1 MSFAG
6 EANPA
11 EPTLSPTLGILPLK
25 DRVLLPSSAM
35 KLVLTHPRDV
45 ALVDHA
51 LASGNVAAGT
61 LFVGVVP
68 LRQNPELD
76 AESAA
81 AAYAGEH
88 HGGIQTADPGF
99 LRERLHDVGVA
110 ALITQVARGSGPGG
124 GRAYTLLLEGRC
136 RFELTR
142 LVSEDPFL
150 VAQVTQLES
159 LMVGRLDGDA
169 FAKNDAKNASP
180 AKGEGDAELASMATA
195 FTKRAVELVDKLEHR
210 KGHARRLKAMLLS
223 APAHR
228 IADLF
233 VASFED
239 SFEQRLELLSMTCP
253 KLRMRKALAL
263 VDAQLGALAVNADV
277 ARRVE
282 GKLSKTQREYIL
294 RQQMAA
300 IREELG
306 EGDSAGQDEE
316 GDLDALLQKI
326 RAANPPEETLK
337 AAEAEI
343 RKLRKMTEQA
353 PAYGST
359 RQWIEVVASLPWS
372 IEASLN
378 AVEYPIA
385 EARAILDAEHYGLDK
400 VKDRI
405 VEYLAVRRLR
415 PEARPPILCFLGP
428 PGVGKTT
435 LARSI
440 ARVLSRPFQRISL
453 GGVRDEADIR
463 GHRRTYIASM
473 PGRLINGL
481 KRVGVKDPVILL
493 DELDKMGADSRGDP
507 AAAMLE
513 VLDPEQNNAFVDHY
527 LGVPFDLSRV
537 TFLAT
542 ANDGRSI
549 PGPLFD
555 RMEMIDVPGYTA
567 EEKYRIA
574 KKHVVPRVLEEHGL
588 LRPTPRLEIPMD
600 AIETVVRGYTREAG
614 VRGLQRCL
622 DALCRAAAV
631 HAAGAQDDAKR
642 FANNNNAVPSMHPAS
657 VAMANASSAG
667 LLGASGV
674 PVVTQELI
682 TKVLGPPRYESANTD
697 LRDRGEIPGV
707 VAGLSWTA
715 VGGDLMY
722 IEAAVMPGKGDIQLT
737 GQLGDVIKE
746 SALIALSWVQSHA
759 RALGLGAPDAPRG
772 GAGGPG
778 SGGKDKGQGSKS
790 RETPAESPS
799 PGGMYA
805 SGLTTN
811 ATRPSASIP
820 RSSLERSRAYGG
832 IVANGID
839 SLPLASGPLGGE
851 GLLRGRSVHIHLP
864 QGAIPKDGPSA
875 GVAMCT
881 ALVSLFSGRP
891 VRGDVAMT
899 GEVSLRGL
907 VLPVGGLKEKLIAA
921 HQNGVRTV
929 LIPARNAVDVEHEV
943 PEATRRALEIVPCVT
958 MADVLN
964 NAFAGGYDVVGEP
977 GRRAR
982 M

>member
-1 MSFAG
+1 MRFTG
-6 EANPA
+6 EPNPA
-11 EPTLSPTLGILPLK
+11 EQALSPTLGILPLK

-45 ALVDHA
+45 ALVDHV

-61 LFVGVVP
+61 TFVGVVP
-68 LRQNPELD
+68 LRRDPELVA
-76 AESAA
+76 AE
-81 AAYAGEH
+81 
-88 HGGIQTADPGF
+88 

-110 ALITQVARGSGPGG
+110 ARIVQVARGLGPGG
-124 GRAYTLLLEGRC
+124 ARAYTLLLEGRC
-136 RFELTR
+136 RFQLSR
-142 LVSEDPFL
+142 LLAEEPFL
-150 VAQVTQLES
+150 LAAVTQLES
-159 LMVGRLDGDA
+159 LGVGG
-169 FAKNDAKNASP
+169 AKLFESPDELASAKAEP
-180 AKGEGDAELASMATA
+180 DPELASMANA
-195 FTKRAVELVDKLEHR
+195 FATRAAELVDKLEHR
-210 KGHARRLKAMLLS
+210 KAHARRLKAMLRS

-228 IADLF
+228 LADLF
-233 VASFED
+233 AAAFED
-239 SFEQRLELLSMTCP
+239 SFEARLELLALTCP
-253 KLRMRKALAL
+253 KRRMERATALI
-263 VDAQLGALAVNADV
+263 DAQLGQISVNADV

-306 EGDSAGQDEE
+306 EGDSAGGDEE
-316 GDLDALLQKI
+316 GDLDALLQKV
-326 RAANPPEETLK
+326 RAANPPEETRK

-372 IEASLN
+372 IEA
-378 AVEYPIA
+378 AIGATEVPIA

-473 PGRLINGL
+473 PGRLINGVR
-481 KRVGVKDPVILL
+481 RVGVKDPVILL

-513 VLDPEQNNAFVDHY
+513 VLDPEQNDAFVDHY

-549 PGPLFD
+549 PGPLRD

-567 EEKYRIA
+567 EEKHRIA
-574 KKHVVPRVLEEHGL
+574 ARHVVPRVLEEHGL

-622 DALCRAAAV
+622 DALCRVAAV
-631 HAAGAQDDAKR
+631 HAAGAQDGAA
-642 FANNNNAVPSMHPAS
+642 ANQSATRTKSNALSSDVHPAS
-657 VAMANASSAG
+657 LAMANAVDAG
-667 LLGASGV
+667 RGASGV

-682 TKVLGPPRYESANTD
+682 AKVLGPPRYESANTD

-772 GAGGPG
+772 GAGGPP
-778 SGGKDKGQGSKS
+778 GGKGS
-790 RETPAESPS
+790 RVRDTRPAPAG
-799 PGGMYA
+799 GGMYA
-805 SGLTTN
+805 AGPSGGLGSLGSPTES
-811 ATRPSASIP
+811 SAAAS
-820 RSSLERSRAYGG
+820 YGG

-851 GLLRGRSVHIHLP
+851 GLLRGRCVHIHLP

-875 GVAMCT
+875 GVAMCS

-891 VRGDVAMT
+891 VRSDVAMT

-921 HQNGVRTV
+921 HQSGVRTV

-943 PEATRRALEIVPCVT
+943 PEATRRALEIIPCVT
-958 MADVLN
+958 MADVLRH
-964 NAFAGGYDVVGEP
+964 AFQGGYDVVGEST
-977 GRRAR
+977 GTRAK

>member
-68 LRQNPELD
+68 LRRDPELD

-81 AAYAGEH
+81 AAAAGEH
-88 HGGIQTADPGF
+88 HGGIPSADPGN

-110 ALITQVARGSGPGG
+110 ARIVQVARGSGPGG

-136 RFELTR
+136 RFELSR

-150 VAQVTQLES
+150 LAQVTQLES
-159 LMVGRLDGDA
+159 LSVGRLDGDA
-169 FAKNDAKNASP
+169 FASDEKRS
-180 AKGEGDAELASMATA
+180 AKGEGDAELTSMATA
-195 FTKRAVELVDKLEHR
+195 FTRRAVELVDKLEHR

-253 KLRMRKALAL
+253 KRRMQKALAL
-263 VDAQLGALAVNADV
+263 VDAQLGQLAVNADV

-372 IEASLN
+372 VEASLN

-513 VLDPEQNNAFVDHY
+513 VLDPEQNDAFVDHY

-642 FANNNNAVPSMHPAS
+642 LTNTNASDVHPAS
-657 VAMANASSAG
+657 VAMANASAAG
-667 LLGASGV
+667 LLDASGV

-682 TKVLGPPRYESANTD
+682 VKVLGPPRYESANTD

-778 SGGKDKGQGSKS
+778 SGGKDKGQGS
-790 RETPAESPS
+790 RGDTPASPS

-805 SGLTTN
+805 SGPETGATTV
-811 ATRPSASIP
+811 PSASASAR
-820 RSSLERSRAYGG
+820 RSSLSSRAYGG

-964 NAFAGGYDVVGEP
+964 NAFVGGYDVVGEP

>member
-6 EANPA
+6 EPNPA
-11 EPTLSPTLGILPLK
+11 EQALSPTLGILPLK

-45 ALVDHA
+45 ALVDHV

-61 LFVGVVP
+61 TFVGVVP
-68 LRQNPELD
+68 LRRDPELD
-76 AESAA
+76 AEAA
-81 AAYAGEH
+81 AAAAAGEDR
-88 HGGIQTADPGF
+88 GGSSAAE

-110 ALITQVARGSGPGG
+110 ARIVQVARGLGPGG
-124 GRAYTLLLEGRC
+124 ARAYTLLLEGRC
-136 RFELTR
+136 RFQLSR
-142 LVSEDPFL
+142 LIAEEPFL
-150 VAQVTQLES
+150 LAAVTQLES
-159 LMVGRLDGDA
+159 LGVGG
-169 FAKNDAKNASP
+169 AKLFESPDELASAKAEP
-180 AKGEGDAELASMATA
+180 DPELASMAAA
-195 FTKRAVELVDKLEHR
+195 FATRAAELVDKLEHR
-210 KGHARRLKAMLLS
+210 KAHARRLKAMLRS

-228 IADLF
+228 LADLF
-233 VASFED
+233 AAAFED
-239 SFEQRLELLSMTCP
+239 SFEARLELLALTCP
-253 KLRMRKALAL
+253 KRRMERATALI
-263 VDAQLGALAVNADV
+263 DAQLGQISVNADV

-306 EGDSAGQDEE
+306 EGDSAGDNEE
-316 GDLDALLQKI
+316 GDLDALLQKV
-326 RAANPPEETLK
+326 RAANPPEETRK
-337 AAEAEI
+337 AAETEI

-372 IEASLN
+372 IEA
-378 AVEYPIA
+378 AIGATEVPIA

-473 PGRLINGL
+473 PGRLINGVR
-481 KRVGVKDPVILL
+481 RVGVKDPVILL

-513 VLDPEQNNAFVDHY
+513 VLDPEQNDAFVDHY

-549 PGPLFD
+549 PGPLRD

-567 EEKYRIA
+567 EEKHRIA
-574 KKHVVPRVLEEHGL
+574 ARHVVPRVLEEHGL
-588 LRPTPRLEIPMD
+588 FRPTPRLEIPMD

-642 FANNNNAVPSMHPAS
+642 FANNTNAEPSVHPAS

-759 RALGLGAPDAPRG
+759 RALGLSAPNASRG
-772 GAGGPG
+772 GAGGPP
-778 SGGKDKGQGSKS
+778 GGGEG
-790 RETPAESPS
+790 RGRGERPAPAG
-799 PGGMYA
+799 PAGGGMYA
-805 SGLTTN
+805 AGESKH
-811 ATRPSASIP
+811 
-820 RSSLERSRAYGG
+820 SRAYGG

-839 SLPLASGPLGGE
+839 ALPLASGPLGGE

-875 GVAMCT
+875 GVAMCS

-891 VRGDVAMT
+891 VRADVAMT

-943 PEATRRALEIVPCVT
+943 PEATKRALEIVPCVT
-958 MADVLN
+958 MADVLRH
-964 NAFAGGYDVVGEP
+964 AFEGGYDVVDEP

>member
-1 MSFAG
+1 MRFTG
-6 EANPA
+6 EPNPA
-11 EPTLSPTLGILPLK
+11 EQALSPTLGILPLK

-45 ALVDHA
+45 ALVDHV

-61 LFVGVVP
+61 TFVGVVP
-68 LRQNPELD
+68 LRRDPELD
-76 AESAA
+76 AEAA
-81 AAYAGEH
+81 AAAAAGEDR
-88 HGGIQTADPGF
+88 GGSSAAE

-110 ALITQVARGSGPGG
+110 ARIVQVARGLGPGG
-124 GRAYTLLLEGRC
+124 ARAYTLLLEGRC
-136 RFELTR
+136 RFQLSR
-142 LVSEDPFL
+142 LLAEEPFL
-150 VAQVTQLES
+150 LAAVTQLES
-159 LMVGRLDGDA
+159 LGVGG
-169 FAKNDAKNASP
+169 AKLFESPDELASAKAEP
-180 AKGEGDAELASMATA
+180 DPELASMANA
-195 FTKRAVELVDKLEHR
+195 FATRAAELVDKLEHR
-210 KGHARRLKAMLLS
+210 KAHARRLKAMLRS

-228 IADLF
+228 LADLF
-233 VASFED
+233 AAAFED
-239 SFEQRLELLSMTCP
+239 SFEARLELLALTCP
-253 KLRMRKALAL
+253 KRRMERATALI
-263 VDAQLGALAVNADV
+263 DAQLGQISVNADV

-306 EGDSAGQDEE
+306 EGDSAGGDEE
-316 GDLDALLQKI
+316 GDLDALLQKV
-326 RAANPPEETLK
+326 RAANPPEETRK

-372 IEASLN
+372 IEA
-378 AVEYPIA
+378 AIGATEVPIA

-473 PGRLINGL
+473 PGRLINGVR
-481 KRVGVKDPVILL
+481 RVGVKDPVILL

-513 VLDPEQNNAFVDHY
+513 VLDPEQNDAFVDHY

-549 PGPLFD
+549 PGPLRD

-567 EEKYRIA
+567 EEKHRIA
-574 KKHVVPRVLEEHGL
+574 ARHVVPRVLEEHGL

-622 DALCRAAAV
+622 DALCRVAAV
-631 HAAGAQDDAKR
+631 HAAGAQDGAA
-642 FANNNNAVPSMHPAS
+642 ANQSATRTKSNALSSDVHPAS
-657 VAMANASSAG
+657 LAMANAVDAG
-667 LLGASGV
+667 RGASGV

-682 TKVLGPPRYESANTD
+682 AKVLGPPRYESANTD

-759 RALGLGAPDAPRG
+759 RALGLGAGRGAARRPRRQGLAVRDTRPAP
-772 GAGGPG
+772 AG
-778 SGGKDKGQGSKS
+778 
-790 RETPAESPS
+790 
-799 PGGMYA
+799 GGMYA
-805 SGLTTN
+805 AGPSGGLGSLGSPTES
-811 ATRPSASIP
+811 SAAAS
-820 RSSLERSRAYGG
+820 YGG

-851 GLLRGRSVHIHLP
+851 GLLRGRCVHIHLP

-875 GVAMCT
+875 GVAMCS

-891 VRGDVAMT
+891 VRSDVAMT

-921 HQNGVRTV
+921 HQSGVRTV

-943 PEATRRALEIVPCVT
+943 PEATRRALEIIPCVT
-958 MADVLN
+958 MADVLRH
-964 NAFAGGYDVVGEP
+964 AFQGGYDVVGEST
-977 GRRAR
+977 GTRAK

>member
-1 MSFAG
+1 MRFTG
-6 EANPA
+6 EPNPA
-11 EPTLSPTLGILPLK
+11 EQALSPTLGILPLK
-25 DRVLLPSSAM
+25 DRVLLPLSAM

-45 ALVDHA
+45 ALVDHV

-61 LFVGVVP
+61 TFVGVVP
-68 LRQNPELD
+68 LRRDPELVA
-76 AESAA
+76 AE
-81 AAYAGEH
+81 
-88 HGGIQTADPGF
+88 

-110 ALITQVARGSGPGG
+110 ARIVQVARGLGPGG
-124 GRAYTLLLEGRC
+124 ARAYTLLLEGRC
-136 RFELTR
+136 RFQLSR
-142 LVSEDPFL
+142 LLAEEPFL
-150 VAQVTQLES
+150 LAAVTQLES
-159 LMVGRLDGDA
+159 LGVGG
-169 FAKNDAKNASP
+169 AKLFESPDELASAKAEP
-180 AKGEGDAELASMATA
+180 DPELASMANA
-195 FTKRAVELVDKLEHR
+195 FATRAAELVDKLEHR
-210 KGHARRLKAMLLS
+210 KAHARRLKAMLRS

-228 IADLF
+228 LADLF
-233 VASFED
+233 AAAFED
-239 SFEQRLELLSMTCP
+239 SFEARLELLALTCP
-253 KLRMRKALAL
+253 KRRMERATALI
-263 VDAQLGALAVNADV
+263 DAQLGQISVNADV

-306 EGDSAGQDEE
+306 EGDSAGGDEE
-316 GDLDALLQKI
+316 GDLDALLQKV
-326 RAANPPEETLK
+326 RAANPPEETRK

-372 IEASLN
+372 IEA
-378 AVEYPIA
+378 AIGATEVPIA

-473 PGRLINGL
+473 PGRLINGVR
-481 KRVGVKDPVILL
+481 RVGVKDPVILL

-513 VLDPEQNNAFVDHY
+513 VLDPEQNDAFVDHY

-549 PGPLFD
+549 PGPLRD

-567 EEKYRIA
+567 EEKHRIA
-574 KKHVVPRVLEEHGL
+574 ARHVVPRVLEEHGL

-622 DALCRAAAV
+622 DALCRVAAV
-631 HAAGAQDDAKR
+631 HAAGAQDGAA
-642 FANNNNAVPSMHPAS
+642 ANQSATRTKSNALSSDVHPAS
-657 VAMANASSAG
+657 LAMANAVDAG
-667 LLGASGV
+667 RGASGV

-682 TKVLGPPRYESANTD
+682 AKVLGPPRYESANTD

-772 GAGGPG
+772 GAGGPP
-778 SGGKDKGQGSKS
+778 GGKGS
-790 RETPAESPS
+790 RVRDTRPAPAG
-799 PGGMYA
+799 GGMYA
-805 SGLTTN
+805 AGPSGGLGSLGSPTES
-811 ATRPSASIP
+811 SAAAS
-820 RSSLERSRAYGG
+820 YGG

-851 GLLRGRSVHIHLP
+851 GLLRGRCVHIHLP

-875 GVAMCT
+875 GVAMCS

-891 VRGDVAMT
+891 VRSDVAMT

-921 HQNGVRTV
+921 HQSGVRTV

-943 PEATRRALEIVPCVT
+943 PEATRRALEIIPCVT
-958 MADVLN
+958 MADVLRH
-964 NAFAGGYDVVGEP
+964 AFQGGYDVVGEST
-977 GRRAR
+977 GTRAK

>member
-1 MSFAG
+1 M
-6 EANPA
+6 
-11 EPTLSPTLGILPLK
+11 
-25 DRVLLPSSAM
+25 
-35 KLVLTHPRDV
+35 
-45 ALVDHA
+45 
-51 LASGNVAAGT
+51 
-61 LFVGVVP
+61 
-68 LRQNPELD
+68 
-76 AESAA
+76 
-81 AAYAGEH
+81 
-88 HGGIQTADPGF
+88 
-99 LRERLHDVGVA
+99 
-110 ALITQVARGSGPGG
+110 
-124 GRAYTLLLEGRC
+124 EGRC
-136 RFELTR
+136 RFQLSR
-142 LVSEDPFL
+142 LLAEEPFL
-150 VAQVTQLES
+150 LAAVTQLES
-159 LMVGRLDGDA
+159 LGVGG
-169 FAKNDAKNASP
+169 AKLFESPDELASAKAEP
-180 AKGEGDAELASMATA
+180 DPELASMANA
-195 FTKRAVELVDKLEHR
+195 FATRAAELVDKLEHR
-210 KGHARRLKAMLLS
+210 KAHARRLKAMLRS

-228 IADLF
+228 LADLF
-233 VASFED
+233 AAAFED
-239 SFEQRLELLSMTCP
+239 SFEARLELLALTCP
-253 KLRMRKALAL
+253 KRRMERATALI
-263 VDAQLGALAVNADV
+263 DAQLGQISVNADV

-306 EGDSAGQDEE
+306 EGDSAGGDEE
-316 GDLDALLQKI
+316 GDLDALLQKV
-326 RAANPPEETLK
+326 RAANPPEETRK

-372 IEASLN
+372 IEA
-378 AVEYPIA
+378 AIGATEVPIA

-473 PGRLINGL
+473 PGRLINGVR
-481 KRVGVKDPVILL
+481 RVGVKDPVILL

-513 VLDPEQNNAFVDHY
+513 VLDPEQNDAFVDHY

-549 PGPLFD
+549 PGPLRD

-567 EEKYRIA
+567 EEKHRIA
-574 KKHVVPRVLEEHGL
+574 ARHVVPRVLEEHGL

-622 DALCRAAAV
+622 DALCRVAAV
-631 HAAGAQDDAKR
+631 HAAGAQDGAA
-642 FANNNNAVPSMHPAS
+642 ANQSATRTKSNALSSDVHPAS
-657 VAMANASSAG
+657 LAMANAVDAG
-667 LLGASGV
+667 RGASGV

-682 TKVLGPPRYESANTD
+682 AKVLGPPRYESANTD

-759 RALGLGAPDAPRG
+759 RA
-772 GAGGPG
+772 GAGRAGRAAGRRRRPRR
-778 SGGKDKGQGSKS
+778 QGLASA
-790 RETPAESPS
+790 R
-799 PGGMYA
+799 YA
-805 SGLTTN
+805 S
-811 ATRPSASIP
+811 
-820 RSSLERSRAYGG
+820 RARGRRDVRRG
-832 IVANGID
+832 
-839 SLPLASGPLGGE
+839 S
-851 GLLRGRSVHIHLP
+851 LRGTRFARFANRVVGGGGVRRHRRERHRLAPAGVRPARRRGSAGRGRCVHIHLP

-875 GVAMCT
+875 GVAMCS

-891 VRGDVAMT
+891 VRSDVAMT

-921 HQNGVRTV
+921 HQSGVRTV

-943 PEATRRALEIVPCVT
+943 PEATRRALEIIPCVT
-958 MADVLN
+958 MADVLRH
-964 NAFAGGYDVVGEP
+964 AFQGGYDVVGEST
-977 GRRAR
+977 GTRAK

>member
-1 MSFAG
+1 MRFTG
-6 EANPA
+6 EPNPA
-11 EPTLSPTLGILPLK
+11 EQALSPTLGILPLK

-45 ALVDHA
+45 ALVDHV

-61 LFVGVVP
+61 TFVGVVP
-68 LRQNPELD
+68 LRRDPELD
-76 AESAA
+76 AEAA
-81 AAYAGEH
+81 AAAAAGEDR
-88 HGGIQTADPGF
+88 GGSGAAE

-110 ALITQVARGSGPGG
+110 ARIVQVARGLGPGG
-124 GRAYTLLLEGRC
+124 ARAYTLLLEGRC
-136 RFELTR
+136 RFQLSR
-142 LVSEDPFL
+142 LLAEEPFL
-150 VAQVTQLES
+150 LAAVTQLES
-159 LMVGRLDGDA
+159 LGVGG
-169 FAKNDAKNASP
+169 AKLFESPDELASAKAEP
-180 AKGEGDAELASMATA
+180 DPELASMANA
-195 FTKRAVELVDKLEHR
+195 FATRAAELVDKLEHR
-210 KGHARRLKAMLLS
+210 KAHARRLKAMLRS

-228 IADLF
+228 LADLF
-233 VASFED
+233 AAAFED
-239 SFEQRLELLSMTCP
+239 SFEARLELLALTCP
-253 KLRMRKALAL
+253 KRRMERATALI
-263 VDAQLGALAVNADV
+263 DAQLGQISVNADV

-306 EGDSAGQDEE
+306 EGDSAGGDEE
-316 GDLDALLQKI
+316 GDLDALLQKV
-326 RAANPPEETLK
+326 RAANPPEETRK

-372 IEASLN
+372 IEA
-378 AVEYPIA
+378 AIGATEVPIA

-473 PGRLINGL
+473 PGRLINGVR
-481 KRVGVKDPVILL
+481 RVGVKDPVILL

-513 VLDPEQNNAFVDHY
+513 VLDPEQNDAFVDHY

-549 PGPLFD
+549 PGPLRD

-567 EEKYRIA
+567 EEKHRIA
-574 KKHVVPRVLEEHGL
+574 ARHVVPRVLEEHGL

-622 DALCRAAAV
+622 DALCRVAAV
-631 HAAGAQDDAKR
+631 HAAGAQDGAA
-642 FANNNNAVPSMHPAS
+642 ANQSATRTKSNALSSDVHPAS
-657 VAMANASSAG
+657 LAMANAVDAG
-667 LLGASGV
+667 RGASGV

-682 TKVLGPPRYESANTD
+682 AKVLGPPRYESANTD

-759 RALGLGAPDAPRG
+759 RALGLGAPDAPRAAPAAPAARARECAIRVPRPRAAGCTPRVPPGDSVRSVCQPSRRRRRRTAASSRTASTRSRWRPARSAARVCSAG
-772 GAGGPG
+772 GACTSTCRRVRSPRTARARA
-778 SGGKDKGQGSKS
+778 S
-790 RETPAESPS
+790 RCAP
-799 PGGMYA
+799 
-805 SGLTTN
+805 
-811 ATRPSASIP
+811 RWSAC
-820 RSSLERSRAYGG
+820 
-832 IVANGID
+832 
-839 SLPLASGPLGGE
+839 
-851 GLLRGRSVHIHLP
+851 
-864 QGAIPKDGPSA
+864 SA
-875 GVAMCT
+875 GARC
-881 ALVSLFSGRP
+881 A
-891 VRGDVAMT
+891 
-899 GEVSLRGL
+899 
-907 VLPVGGLKEKLIAA
+907 
-921 HQNGVRTV
+921 RTW
-929 LIPARNAVDVEHEV
+929 R
-943 PEATRRALEIVPCVT
+943 
-958 MADVLN
+958 
-964 NAFAGGYDVVGEP
+964 
-977 GRRAR
+977 
-982 M
+982 

>member
-6 EANPA
+6 EPNPA
-11 EPTLSPTLGILPLK
+11 EQALSPTLGILPLK

-45 ALVDHA
+45 ALVDHV

-61 LFVGVVP
+61 TFVGVVP
-68 LRQNPELD
+68 LRRDPELD
-76 AESAA
+76 AEAA
-81 AAYAGEH
+81 AAAAAGEDR
-88 HGGIQTADPGF
+88 GGSSAAE

-110 ALITQVARGSGPGG
+110 ARIVQVARGLGPGG
-124 GRAYTLLLEGRC
+124 ARAYTLLLEGRC
-136 RFELTR
+136 RFQLSR
-142 LVSEDPFL
+142 LLAEEPFL
-150 VAQVTQLES
+150 LAAVTQLES
-159 LMVGRLDGDA
+159 LGVGG
-169 FAKNDAKNASP
+169 AKLFESPDELASAKAEP
-180 AKGEGDAELASMATA
+180 DPELASMANA
-195 FTKRAVELVDKLEHR
+195 FATRAAELVDKLEHR
-210 KGHARRLKAMLLS
+210 KAHARRLKAMLRS

-228 IADLF
+228 LADLF
-233 VASFED
+233 AAAFED
-239 SFEQRLELLSMTCP
+239 SFEARLELLALTCP
-253 KLRMRKALAL
+253 KRRMERATALI
-263 VDAQLGALAVNADV
+263 DAQLGQISVNADV

-306 EGDSAGQDEE
+306 EGDSAGGDEE
-316 GDLDALLQKI
+316 GDLDALLQKV
-326 RAANPPEETLK
+326 RAANPPEETRK
-337 AAEAEI
+337 AAETEI

-372 IEASLN
+372 IEA
-378 AVEYPIA
+378 AIGATEVPIA

-473 PGRLINGL
+473 PGRLINGV

-513 VLDPEQNNAFVDHY
+513 VLDPEQNDAFVDHY

-549 PGPLFD
+549 PGPLRD

-567 EEKYRIA
+567 EEKHRIA
-574 KKHVVPRVLEEHGL
+574 ARHVVPRVLEEHGL
-588 LRPTPRLEIPMD
+588 LRPTPRLEIPME
-600 AIETVVRGYTREAG
+600 AIEQIVRGYTREAG

-631 HAAGAQDDAKR
+631 HAAGSGNSGNEKASSAPD
-642 FANNNNAVPSMHPAS
+642 VHPAS
-657 VAMANASSAG
+657 LAMANASAAG
-667 LLGASGV
+667 RASSASGV
-674 PVVTQELI
+674 PVVTKELI
-682 TKVLGPPRYESANTD
+682 AKVLGPPRYESANTD

-772 GAGGPG
+772 GAGGPTG
-778 SGGKDKGQGSKS
+778 GGKGGG
-790 RETPAESPS
+790 RGERPAPAG
-799 PGGMYA
+799 PAGPAGGGMYA
-805 SGLTTN
+805 AGAASLGSGDE
-811 ATRPSASIP
+811 
-820 RSSLERSRAYGG
+820 SSSRAYGG

-875 GVAMCT
+875 GVAMCS

-891 VRGDVAMT
+891 VRADVAMT

-943 PEATRRALEIVPCVT
+943 PEATKRALEIVPCVT
-958 MADVLN
+958 MADVLRH
-964 NAFAGGYDVVGEP
+964 AFEGGYDVVGEP

>member
-1 MSFAG
+1 MTFAG
-6 EANPA
+6 EPHPA
-11 EPTLSPTLGILPLK
+11 EQALSPTLGILPLK
-25 DRVLLPSSAM
+25 DRVLLPWSAM

-51 LASGNVAAGT
+51 LASGNVASGT

-68 LRQNPELD
+68 LRRDPELD

-81 AAYAGEH
+81 AAAAGEDLS
-88 HGGIQTADPGF
+88 GSSSTEI
-99 LRERLHDVGVA
+99 RERLHDVGVA
-110 ALITQVARGSGPGG
+110 ARVVQAARGIVSGGA
-124 GRAYTLLLEGRC
+124 RAYTLLLEGRC
-136 RFELTR
+136 RFELSR
-142 LVSEDPFL
+142 LISEEPFL
-150 VAQVTQLES
+150 LAAVTQLES
-159 LMVGRLDGDA
+159 LSVGSLAAAGAVASDA
-169 FAKNDAKNASP
+169 EVAAADP
-180 AKGEGDAELASMATA
+180 ELASMVASFKRRAT
-195 FTKRAVELVDKLEHR
+195 ELVDKLEPR
-210 KGHARRLKAMLLS
+210 KAHARRLKAMLES

-228 IADLF
+228 LADLF
-233 VASFED
+233 VAAFED
-239 SFEQRLELLSMTCP
+239 SFEARLELLALTCP
-253 KLRMRKALAL
+253 KRRMRTALAL
-263 VDAQLGALAVNADV
+263 VDAQLGQLAVNADV

-306 EGDSAGQDEE
+306 EGDAGAGDEE
-316 GDLDALLQKI
+316 GDLDALAQKI
-326 RAANPPEETLK
+326 RAANPPEETRK

-359 RQWIEVVASLPWS
+359 RQWVEVVASLPWS
-372 IEASLN
+372 VEAALN
-378 AVEYPIA
+378 AVEVPIA
-385 EARAILDAEHYGLDK
+385 EARAILDAEHYGLEK

-473 PGRLINGL
+473 PGRLINGV

-549 PGPLFD
+549 PGPLRD

-567 EEKYRIA
+567 EEKHRIA
-574 KKHVVPRVLEEHGL
+574 ARHVVPRVLEEHGL
-588 LRPTPRLEIPMD
+588 LLPTPRLEIPMD

-631 HAAGAQDDAKR
+631 HAAGGQDEKDAAR
-642 FANNNNAVPSMHPAS
+642 DRRAAPDVHPAS
-657 VAMANASSAG
+657 RAMANASAAG
-667 LLGASGV
+667 RGASSV
-674 PVVTQELI
+674 PVVTRELI

-759 RALGLGAPDAPRG
+759 RALGLSAPNASRG
-772 GAGGPG
+772 GAGGPPGG
-778 SGGKDKGQGSKS
+778 SEGRGRGE
-790 RETPAESPS
+790 RPAPAG
-799 PGGMYA
+799 PAGGGMYA
-805 SGLTTN
+805 AGESKH
-811 ATRPSASIP
+811 
-820 RSSLERSRAYGG
+820 SRAYGG

-875 GVAMCT
+875 GVAMCS

-891 VRGDVAMT
+891 VRADVAMT

-943 PEATRRALEIVPCVT
+943 PEATKRALEIVPCVT
-958 MADVLN
+958 MADVLRH
-964 NAFAGGYDVVGEP
+964 AFEGGYDVVDEP

>member
-1 MSFAG
+1 M
-6 EANPA
+6 
-11 EPTLSPTLGILPLK
+11 
-25 DRVLLPSSAM
+25 
-35 KLVLTHPRDV
+35 
-45 ALVDHA
+45 
-51 LASGNVAAGT
+51 
-61 LFVGVVP
+61 
-68 LRQNPELD
+68 
-76 AESAA
+76 
-81 AAYAGEH
+81 
-88 HGGIQTADPGF
+88 
-99 LRERLHDVGVA
+99 
-110 ALITQVARGSGPGG
+110 
-124 GRAYTLLLEGRC
+124 
-136 RFELTR
+136 
-142 LVSEDPFL
+142 
-150 VAQVTQLES
+150 
-159 LMVGRLDGDA
+159 
-169 FAKNDAKNASP
+169 
-180 AKGEGDAELASMATA
+180 
-195 FTKRAVELVDKLEHR
+195 
-210 KGHARRLKAMLLS
+210 
-223 APAHR
+223 
-228 IADLF
+228 
-233 VASFED
+233 
-239 SFEQRLELLSMTCP
+239 
-253 KLRMRKALAL
+253 
-263 VDAQLGALAVNADV
+263 NADV

-306 EGDSAGQDEE
+306 EGDSAGGDEE
-316 GDLDALLQKI
+316 GDLDALLQKV
-326 RAANPPEETLK
+326 RAANPPEETRK

-372 IEASLN
+372 IEA
-378 AVEYPIA
+378 AIGATEVPIA

-473 PGRLINGL
+473 PGRLINGVR
-481 KRVGVKDPVILL
+481 RVGVKDPVILL

-513 VLDPEQNNAFVDHY
+513 VLDPEQNDAFVDHY

-549 PGPLFD
+549 PGPLRD

-567 EEKYRIA
+567 EEKHRIA
-574 KKHVVPRVLEEHGL
+574 ARHVVPRVLEEHGL

-622 DALCRAAAV
+622 DALCRVAAV
-631 HAAGAQDDAKR
+631 HAAGAQDGAA
-642 FANNNNAVPSMHPAS
+642 ANQSATRTKSNALSSDVHPAS
-657 VAMANASSAG
+657 LAMANAVDAG
-667 LLGASGV
+667 RGASGV

-682 TKVLGPPRYESANTD
+682 AKVLGPPRYESANTD

-772 GAGGPG
+772 GAGGPPRR
-778 SGGKDKGQGSKS
+778 QGLASA
-790 RETPAESPS
+790 R
-799 PGGMYA
+799 YA
-805 SGLTTN
+805 S
-811 ATRPSASIP
+811 
-820 RSSLERSRAYGG
+820 RA
-832 IVANGID
+832 
-839 SLPLASGPLGGE
+839 
-851 GLLRGRSVHIHLP
+851 RGRR
-864 QGAIPKDGPSA
+864 D
-875 GVAMCT
+875 
-881 ALVSLFSGRP
+881 
-891 VRGDVAMT
+891 VRRG
-899 GEVSLRGL
+899 SLRGTRFARFANR
-907 VLPVGGLKEKLIAA
+907 VVGGGVVRRHRRERHRLAPA
-921 HQNGVRTV
+921 GVR
-929 LIPARNAVDVEHEV
+929 PARRRGSAPRAVRAHPPAAGCDPQGRPERGRRDVLRAGQPV
-943 PEATRRALEIVPCVT
+943 QRAPGALGRGDDRRGVAARAGASGGWPEGEAHRRAPERRAHGLDPR
-958 MADVLN
+958 AQRR
-964 NAFAGGYDVVGEP
+964 

-982 M
+982 GARGDPARAGDHPMRHHGGRVAARLPGRVRRRRRVHGNQSQDVSVFCFYL

>member
-6 EANPA
+6 EPNPA
-11 EPTLSPTLGILPLK
+11 EQALSPTLGILPLK
-25 DRVLLPSSAM
+25 DRVLLPWSAM

-51 LASGNVAAGT
+51 LSSGNVASGT
-61 LFVGVVP
+61 LLVGVVP
-68 LRQNPELD
+68 LRRDPELD

-81 AAYAGEH
+81 AAAAGED
-88 HGGIQTADPGF
+88 HGGSSAAE

-110 ALITQVARGSGPGG
+110 ARIVQVARGVGSGGA
-124 GRAYTLLLEGRC
+124 RAYTLLLEGRC
-136 RFELTR
+136 RFELSR
-142 LVSEDPFL
+142 LISEDPFL
-150 VAQVTQLES
+150 LAAVTQLES
-159 LMVGRLDGDA
+159 LSVGSLAASGALSSDA
-169 FAKNDAKNASP
+169 EVAGADV
-180 AKGEGDAELASMATA
+180 ELASMAA
-195 FTKRAVELVDKLEHR
+195 SFKRRAVELVDKLEPR
-210 KGHARRLKAMLLS
+210 KAHARRLKAMLES

-228 IADLF
+228 LADLF
-233 VASFED
+233 VAAFED
-239 SFEQRLELLSMTCP
+239 SFEARLELLALACP
-253 KLRMRKALAL
+253 KRRMRTALAL
-263 VDAQLGALAVNADV
+263 VDAQLGQLAVNADV

-306 EGDSAGQDEE
+306 EGDKDGAGDEE
-316 GDLDALLQKI
+316 GDLDALAQKI
-326 RAANPPEETLK
+326 RAANPPESTRK

-372 IEASLN
+372 IEAAIN
-378 AVEYPIA
+378 AVEVPIA
-385 EARAILDAEHYGLDK
+385 EARAILDAEHYGLEK

-473 PGRLINGL
+473 PGRLINGV

-513 VLDPEQNNAFVDHY
+513 VLDPEQNDAFVDHY

-549 PGPLFD
+549 PGPLRD

-567 EEKYRIA
+567 EEKHRIA
-574 KKHVVPRVLEEHGL
+574 ARHVVPRVLEEHGL
-588 LRPTPRLEIPMD
+588 LRPTPRLEIPME
-600 AIETVVRGYTREAG
+600 AIEQIVRGYTREAG

-631 HAAGAQDDAKR
+631 HAAGSGNSGNEKASSAPD
-642 FANNNNAVPSMHPAS
+642 VHPAS
-657 VAMANASSAG
+657 LAMANASAAG
-667 LLGASGV
+667 RASSASGV
-674 PVVTQELI
+674 PVVTKELI
-682 TKVLGPPRYESANTD
+682 AKVLGPPRYESANTD

-772 GAGGPG
+772 GAGGPTG
-778 SGGKDKGQGSKS
+778 GGKGGG
-790 RETPAESPS
+790 RGERPAPAG
-799 PGGMYA
+799 PAGPAGGGMYA
-805 SGLTTN
+805 AGAASLGSGDE
-811 ATRPSASIP
+811 
-820 RSSLERSRAYGG
+820 SSSRAYGG

-875 GVAMCT
+875 GVAMCS

-891 VRGDVAMT
+891 VRADVAMT

-943 PEATRRALEIVPCVT
+943 PEATKRALEIVPCVT
-958 MADVLN
+958 MADVLRH
-964 NAFAGGYDVVGEP
+964 AFEGGYDVVGEP

>member
-1 MSFAG
+1 MRFTG
-6 EANPA
+6 EPNPA
-11 EPTLSPTLGILPLK
+11 EQALSPTLGILPLK

-45 ALVDHA
+45 ALVDHV

-61 LFVGVVP
+61 TFVGVVP
-68 LRQNPELD
+68 LRRDPELD
-76 AESAA
+76 AEAA
-81 AAYAGEH
+81 AAAAAGEDR
-88 HGGIQTADPGF
+88 GGSSAAE

-110 ALITQVARGSGPGG
+110 ARIVQVARGLGPGG
-124 GRAYTLLLEGRC
+124 ARAYTLLLEGRC
-136 RFELTR
+136 RFQLSR
-142 LVSEDPFL
+142 LLAEEPFL
-150 VAQVTQLES
+150 LAAVTQLES
-159 LMVGRLDGDA
+159 LGVGG
-169 FAKNDAKNASP
+169 AKLFESPDELASAKAEP
-180 AKGEGDAELASMATA
+180 DPELASMANA
-195 FTKRAVELVDKLEHR
+195 FATRAAELVDKLEHR
-210 KGHARRLKAMLLS
+210 KAHARRLKAMLRS

-228 IADLF
+228 LADLF
-233 VASFED
+233 AAAFED
-239 SFEQRLELLSMTCP
+239 SFEARLELLALTCP
-253 KLRMRKALAL
+253 KRRMERATALI
-263 VDAQLGALAVNADV
+263 DAQLGQISVNADV

-306 EGDSAGQDEE
+306 EGDSAGGDEE
-316 GDLDALLQKI
+316 GDLDALLQKV
-326 RAANPPEETLK
+326 RAANPPEETRK

-372 IEASLN
+372 IEA
-378 AVEYPIA
+378 AIGATEVPIA

-473 PGRLINGL
+473 PGRLINGVR
-481 KRVGVKDPVILL
+481 RVGVKDPVILL

-513 VLDPEQNNAFVDHY
+513 VLDPEQNDAFVDHY

-549 PGPLFD
+549 PGPLRD

-567 EEKYRIA
+567 EEKHRIA
-574 KKHVVPRVLEEHGL
+574 ARHVVPRVLEEHGL

-622 DALCRAAAV
+622 DALCRVAAV
-631 HAAGAQDDAKR
+631 HAAGAQDGAA
-642 FANNNNAVPSMHPAS
+642 ANQSATRTKSNALSSDVHPAS
-657 VAMANASSAG
+657 LAMANAVDAG
-667 LLGASGV
+667 RGASGV

-682 TKVLGPPRYESANTD
+682 AKVLGPPRYESANTD

-778 SGGKDKGQGSKS
+778 GKGS
-790 RETPAESPS
+790 RVRDTRPAPAG
-799 PGGMYA
+799 GGMYA
-805 SGLTTN
+805 AGPSGGLGSLGLPTES
-811 ATRPSASIP
+811 SAAA
-820 RSSLERSRAYGG
+820 AYGG

-851 GLLRGRSVHIHLP
+851 GLLRGRCVHIHLP

-875 GVAMCT
+875 GVAMCS

-891 VRGDVAMT
+891 VRSDVAMT

-921 HQNGVRTV
+921 HQSGVRTV

-943 PEATRRALEIVPCVT
+943 PEATRRALEIIPCVT
-958 MADVLN
+958 MADVLRH
-964 NAFAGGYDVVGEP
+964 AFQGGYDVVGEST
-977 GRRAR
+977 GTRAK